1 MTLGD
6 TAREPGAATPPIP
19 LSISTESAF
28 VTAPQ
33 LKVDEPPSRIDE
45 GDAVNDEITGV
56 PLQPTGGGG
65 AGKVYVAVGTTR
77 GIGVKVRVGA
87 VTLIVNVRWTF
98 CPSSVMTR
106 KVCVFV

>member
-6 TAREPGAATPPIP
+6 TIREPGVATPPIP

-33 LKVDEPPSRIDE
+33 LKVDEPPSKIDE

-56 PLQPTGGGG
+56 PLQPTGGG
-65 AGKVYVAVGTTR
+65 AGKVYVAVGTTC

-87 VTLIVNVRWTF
+87 TTLIVSVHWTF
-98 CPSSVMTR
+98 CPSSVTTR
-106 KVCVFV
+106 RVCAVV